1 MPATRRHIIKA
12 GLAAAVAT
20 SGQMITLSPSPTDLE
35 MPVERFIDEIT
46 PVEHFFV
53 RCHTLTPKVDAGTW
67 QLEIG
72 GLVNTPLKL
81 TLADLKQ
88 LPNVTMAGVLEC
100 AGNGRSFYKPGM
112 PGAQWKFGSV
122 GNARWTGV
130 RLRDVLAKA
139 GLKPNAA
146 HLMMDGADVP
156 MGTMPDFQ
164 RSLPLE
170 KANHP
175 DTMLA
180 WAMNGKPLTPE
191 HGFPLRVIAP
201 GWAGDS
207 WVKWLTK
214 IELLD
219 HEHDG
224 FWMKTAYR
232 HPAKHI
238 EPGAAVTP
246 ADLVPVTDLNVKS
259 IIATPNEW
267 AKPGNLTI
275 QGVAWSNSSPVTK
288 VEVSTDSGKTWTAAK
303 LSSTPTKYGFRRFTH
318 QWKATEGSH
327 TLISRATNEAGQ
339 TQPMEPE
346 WNPSGYLYNAAQPR
360 ALTVSAT
367 RPTLT
372 PKPTPTATAPA
383 VYKQACL
390 TCHDD
395 HMMQQQHLTRAQWDR
410 EVTKMTGWGAQV
422 RDEERS
428 ALLDFVTA
436 RFGL

>member
-1 MPATRRHIIKA
+1 
-12 GLAAAVAT
+12 
-20 SGQMITLSPSPTDLE
+20 MITLSPSPTDLE
-35 MPVERFIDEIT
+35 MPVVGFIDEIT

-53 RCHTLTPKVDAGTW
+53 RCHTLTAKVDPATW
-67 QLEIG
+67 QLEVG

-81 TLADLKQ
+81 TLADLKK
-88 LPNVTMAGVLEC
+88 LPNVTLTGVLEC

-112 PGAQWKFGSV
+112 PGTQWKFGSV

-139 GLKPNAA
+139 GLKPTAA
-146 HLMMDGADVP
+146 HLLLDGADVP

-180 WAMNGKPLTPE
+180 WAMNGKPLTAE

-259 IIATPNEW
+259 VIATPGDW
-267 AKPGNLTI
+267 TKPGNVTI
-275 QGVAWSNSSPVTK
+275 QGVAWSNASPVTK
-288 VEVSTDSGKTWTAAK
+288 VEISADAGKTWAAAK
-303 LSSTPTKYGFRRFTH
+303 LSSNPSKYGFRRFTY
-318 QWKATEGSH
+318 QWKATEGQH

-339 TQPMEPE
+339 IQPVEPE

-360 ALTVSAT
+360 ELTVSPAKPPIFQRT
-367 RPTLT
+367 G
-372 PKPTPTATAPA
+372 PKGFALPEPPP
-383 VYKQACL
+383 VYQQACL

-395 HMMQQQHLTRAQWDR
+395 HMVQQQHLTRTQWDR
-410 EVTKMTGWGAQV
+410 EVTKMTGWGAKVKDDQ
-422 RDEERS
+422 RS
-428 ALLDFVTA
+428 ALLDFLTA